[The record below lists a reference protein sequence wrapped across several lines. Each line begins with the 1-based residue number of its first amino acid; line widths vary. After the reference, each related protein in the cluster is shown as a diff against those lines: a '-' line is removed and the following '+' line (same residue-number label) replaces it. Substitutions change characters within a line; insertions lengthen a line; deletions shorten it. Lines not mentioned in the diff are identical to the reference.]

1 VEKHTLSGAAGQ
13 RLPSPILRQVLHRAW
28 DDQMRFPLAVVNV
41 LSQQFASHGLQFFKV
56 NKTVTHAAVARPHF
70 LDVNTTPVS
79 TGIKRIIEFINATPK
94 CNRRKILHALAP
106 APVPD
111 PVAAATPAT
120 AGAAPEP
127 AAPTPEQSAVIGDL
141 HWLIHQ
147 GHVIEF
153 ANGLVETA
161 KAPLPRP
168 VRPIRPAPEK
178 APAPAA
184 TAVVEAA
191 VTPAVAATETAP
203 IAPPAAAEPVAAE
216 SGSMSAEPSA
226 TA

>member
-1 VEKHTLSGAAGQ
+1 
-13 RLPSPILRQVLHRAW
+13 
-28 DDQMRFPLAVVNV
+28 MNV
-41 LSQQFASHGLQFFKV
+41 LSQQFTTHGLQFFKV

-94 CNRRKILHALAP
+94 CNRRKILATLAP
-106 APVPD
+106 APAPA
-111 PVAAATPAT
+111 PVAKEAPAADAPASPAT
-120 AGAAPEP
+120 AAP

-168 VRPIRPAPEK
+168 VKPARPAPEK
-178 APAPAA
+178 PKTPAA
-184 TAVVEAA
+184 ATGAVVNESVTPAVVEAVSAEPA
-191 VTPAVAATETAP
+191 VDARVPVAVEAATEPATVQPPAVA
-203 IAPPAAAEPVAAE
+203 
-216 SGSMSAEPSA
+216 
-226 TA
+226 